1 MYIAIKYDP
10 IYGTF
15 IRKYGG
21 QKNTNEIAVVCVLFE
36 EN

>member
-15 IRKYGG
+15 IWNYGD
-21 QKNTNEIAVVCVLFE
+21 QKNTNEIAVVFE